1 MAPAA
6 KDKNQGRYG
15 AIESASST
23 TKIAATG
30 STAPES
36 DPKINDLTLDI
47 PSAK

>member
-15 AIESASST
+15 AKLTASST
-23 TKIAATG
+23 TNIAATG
-30 STAPES
+30 YTAPES